1 MGVMATNDTMTLVV
15 SGDLSLKSFAAA
27 VARFEAL
34 VRQLTLENAPK
45 SEITWAIDDLQR
57 SSAITAVRGRGD
69 PRHVELVVDAFL
81 DVGRSLEARER
92 IRHSQGVAK
101 EAERLARVIKDE
113 VESIRFETSEA
124 EAVVLPES
132 AAELAP
138 GASFDRFGPGAY
150 GAVTGRVQT
159 LSNRGG
165 LRFTLYD
172 LLHDKAVSC
181 YLLEGSEEQMRDAWG
196 RPAVVE
202 GWVRRDAIT
211 GRPLTVRRIARV
223 QVLPEAELGAYI
235 QARGAGAPFD
245 GDLSPE
251 DAIRRVRDA

>member
-1 MGVMATNDTMTLVV
+1 MNDTMTLVI
-15 SGDLSLKSFAAA
+15 SGDLSLQSFAAA
-27 VARFEAL
+27 VTRFEHL
-34 VRQLTLENAPK
+34 VRGLTRENAPK
-45 SEITWAIDDLQR
+45 AGITWSVDDLQR
-57 SSAITAVRGRGD
+57 SSAITTVRGRGN
-69 PRHVELVVDAFL
+69 PTEVGRVVDAFL

-92 IRHSQGVAK
+92 VRHSKSVVRD
-101 EAERLARVIKDE
+101 AERLAEMITGE
-113 VESIRFETSEA
+113 IESLRFETVEA
-124 EAVVLPES
+124 EAVILPAS
-132 AAELAP
+132 ADELAFKLP
-138 GASFDRFGPGAY
+138 AERLGPGAY

-172 LLHDKAVSC
+172 LLYDKAVSC

-202 GWVRRDAIT
+202 GWVRRDAVS

-223 QVLPEAELGAYI
+223 QVLPEAELGTYT
-235 QARGAGAPFD
+235 QARAAGKYFA